1 MPIENFDGCTELDP
15 SPPRCREVVCLCLY
29 RQALCL
35 QAPVPT
41 RFLQCKFT
49 YLEPCCLCVVLEHAL
64 SGEGSGWSI
73 TLFCTDTFWLG
84 TYSVLISSMSE
95 CCVDCWYVAL
105 EESADGTE
113 VHPRLPLGQIN
124 RHSGVASHQIISG
137 VMELLLEREREK
149 KKWRTYSEDKM
160 TGACKLQMRCVPAIV
175 TKSSWSIHPWPG
187 LPAMRY
193 GLRTCQIL
201 SHKHPS
207 LTDKLGPV
215 CATNV
220 WIKVA
225 TLNRQIYRWIS
236 MRRKPCLG
244 AV

>member
-1 MPIENFDGCTELDP
+1 MPTL
-15 SPPRCREVVCLCLY
+15 
-29 RQALCL
+29 
-35 QAPVPT
+35 
-41 RFLQCKFT
+41 FLQRKFT
-49 YLEPCCLCVVLEHAL
+49 YLEPCCLCVVLGHVL
-64 SGEGSGWSI
+64 SGWSI
-73 TLFCTDTFWLG
+73 LHRHILIRH
-84 TYSVLISSMSE
+84 VLISSMSE
-95 CCVDCWYVAL
+95 CCVDCWYALAL
-105 EESADGTE
+105 EESAGGTE

-137 VMELLLEREREK
+137 VMELLLEREK

-225 TLNRQIYRWIS
+225 TLNRQIYR
-236 MRRKPCLG
+236 
-244 AV
+244 

>member
-1 MPIENFDGCTELDP
+1 MFARQRPECHSYANIENFEGCTELDP

-41 RFLQCKFT
+41 RFLQ
-49 YLEPCCLCVVLEHAL
+49 
-64 SGEGSGWSI
+64 S
-73 TLFCTDTFWLG
+73 
-84 TYSVLISSMSE
+84 
-95 CCVDCWYVAL
+95 L

-225 TLNRQIYRWIS
+225 TLNRQIYR
-236 MRRKPCLG
+236 
-244 AV
+244 